1 MELEEHVN
9 FFGKMHLKHL
19 HEREGTANIECKWR
33 AAEVPPKIS
42 GKKTRV
48 CNNREKQN
56 DKLTIKIH
64 V

>member
-33 AAEVPPKIS
+33 AAEVPLKIS
-42 GKKTRV
+42 GKKLQCVIT
-48 CNNREKQN
+48 EKN
-56 DKLTIKIH
+56 KMTN
-64 V
+64 